1 MNWLASGISE
11 AFIWAFLDDLRYPN
25 LQKKKGNCNYKD
37 KIMREK
43 KTEEFSLSL
52 LCKKMW
58 FPILQNNG
66 TWGV

>member
-25 LQKKKGNCNYKD
+25 LQKKKAIVII
-37 KIMREK
+37 KIKSWEKK